1 MPSVN
6 RRTFLASAGS
16 GAAALALGS
25 GARAA
30 GPNDQLRIAVIG
42 FHGRGES
49 HIDAFT
55 KNKQTAVATLC
66 DIDSRLFDGAAG
78 GVEKKTGKR
87 PECVQDLRRVLDDKN
102 IDAVSI
108 ATTNHWHALATVWAC
123 QAGKDV
129 YVEKPVS
136 HNFVEGTRMVEA
148 ARKYKRV
155 VQTGTQNRS
164 TAGVAEAVEFLG
176 SGGIGDLYMARA
188 LCFKPRGSI
197 GHKADSPVPAGV
209 DYSLWLG
216 PAPERPFNPNRFHY
230 QWHWNWDYGN
240 GDLGNQGIHQ
250 MDVARWGLGKS
261 TWPTKITGTGGR
273 FGYKDDGETPNTEIC
288 TFRYPD
294 CELVFEVRGLPV
306 NDEQGVKVGNIFY
319 GSKGYLTINGSKW
332 ASYLGE
338 PGSQKAPT
346 PGPKGNGQG
355 RDGEGSHFDNFVAA
369 VLARDPAKLHAEIL
383 EGHRSSALCHL
394 GNIAYRTGRAL
405 TFDPK
410 SETFPGD
417 APANA
422 LLSREYRSPFTMP
435 EKV

>member
-1 MPSVN
+1 MSGVN
-6 RRTFLASAGS
+6 RRTFLASAGA
-16 GAAALALGS
+16 GAAALGLMSTARALG
-25 GARAA
+25 A
-30 GPNDQLRIAVIG
+30 NDQVRIAVIG
-42 FHGRGES
+42 FNGRGKS

-55 KNKQTAVATLC
+55 KNKQTTVATLC
-66 DIDSRLFDGAAG
+66 DIDTRLFDKGAAS
-78 GVEKKTGKR
+78 VESKQGKK

-136 HNFVEGTRMVEA
+136 HNFIEGKRMVEA
-148 ARKYKRV
+148 ARKYGRI
-155 VQTGTQNRS
+155 VQTGTQSRS
-164 TAGVAEAVEFLG
+164 SAGVAEAVEFLR
-176 SGGIGDLYMARA
+176 SGGIGDIYMAKG
-188 LCFKPRGSI
+188 LCYKPRGSI
-197 GHKADSPVPAGV
+197 GHKADASVPDGV
-209 DYSLWLG
+209 DYNIWLG

-230 QWHWNWDYGN
+230 EWHWNWDYGN

-261 TWPTKITGTGGR
+261 TWPIKITGSGGR
-273 FGYKDDGETPNTEIC
+273 FGYKDDGETPNTEVC
-288 TFRYPD
+288 TFRYND
-294 CELVFEVRGLPV
+294 CELVFEVRGLPT
-306 NDEQGVKVGNIFY
+306 NDEQGVKIGNIFY
-319 GSKGYLTINGSKW
+319 GTKGLLTINGSKW
-332 ASYLGE
+332 ATFLGDI
-338 PGSQKAPT
+338 GKSLT
-346 PGPKGNGQG
+346 PGPSGDGKGKGS
-355 RDGEGSHFDNFVAA
+355 EGSHFDNFVAA
-369 VLARDPAKLHAEIL
+369 VLSRDPGKLHAEIL

-405 TFDPK
+405 SFDPET
-410 SETFPGD
+410 ETFPGD